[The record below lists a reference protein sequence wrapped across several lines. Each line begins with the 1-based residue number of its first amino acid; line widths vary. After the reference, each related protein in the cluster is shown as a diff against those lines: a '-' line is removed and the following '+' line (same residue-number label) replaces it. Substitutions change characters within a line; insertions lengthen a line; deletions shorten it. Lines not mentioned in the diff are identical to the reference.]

1 MPGLVGTLSQFDP
14 LKLPAAVRA
23 AERDRPRYK
32 IADLCHELETYMG
45 SDQVREVYRAFVY
58 GAEAHEGQK
67 RLSGEPYI
75 YHPLA
80 VARILADMRMDY
92 KGIMAALLH
101 DVIEDTGIP
110 KGEVVRVFDEEI
122 AELVDGVSKLTQID
136 FRSQAE
142 AQAAN
147 FRKMMLAMTR
157 DIRVILIKLADRL
170 HNMRTIGSIRR
181 EKARRIARETLEI
194 YAPIANRLGI
204 NSMKLELE
212 ELAMIAY
219 WPWRHRIL
227 DQAVRDL
234 HGNRK
239 EVLNGVETAIRE
251 RLRQEALD
259 GEVYSREKH
268 LFSIYRKIREKRVP
282 LSEIAD
288 VFGFR
293 IVVSTV
299 DACYRTLGV
308 VHNLYKPVP
317 GRFKDYIALPKPN
330 GYQALHTVLFGPHG
344 MPIEIQIR
352 TEEMHR
358 IAESGIA
365 AHWQYKSRETDTSPV
380 QLASEWLQHLLDL
393 QKGSGNS
400 MEFLEH
406 VKLDLFPDEVYIF
419 TPRGQILVLPK
430 HAAVVDFAYA
440 VHTDVGNH
448 CVGARI
454 DRRFAPLHSRLRSGQ
469 TVEIVT
475 APGAHP
481 NPAWLDF
488 VVTSKARANIRS
500 FLKQL
505 QRREAVDLG
514 RRLLAKELESQ
525 GRSLPSLSDTEVGSA
540 LAQFNLKTL
549 DDLLEEIGLGNRM
562 PLLVALRLTGNEVER
577 ALAQGQALSA
587 PLAIQGTEG
596 MVVKFAKCCRPIPGD
611 PVTALFNRGKGLVV
625 HHQGC
630 HNLGEFRKVGN
641 TWLDVRWADGVE
653 GDYSTE
659 IKVEAGNQR
668 GVLATVAAAIAEQG
682 SNIEGVR
689 SEERDGL
696 TTTLR
701 FVITVCGRQHLARI
715 MRRLRTIPTVMR
727 IARVIG

>member
-1 MPGLVGTLSQFDP
+1 LARIQPQIDP
-14 LKLPAAVRA
+14 LTPPAPSKATA
-23 AERDRPRYK
+23 RDGPRYR
-32 IADLCHELETYMG
+32 IADLCGLLDTYMP

-58 GAEAHEGQK
+58 GAEAHDGQR

-80 VARILADMRMDY
+80 VARILAEMRMDF

-110 KGEVVRVFDEEI
+110 KDEVVRVFDKEI
-122 AELVDGVSKLTQID
+122 ADLVDGVSKLNQID

-142 AQAAN
+142 FQAAN

-212 ELAMIAY
+212 ELAMVAY
-219 WPWRHRIL
+219 WPWRHRVL

-234 HGNRK
+234 HGNRR
-239 EVLNGVETAIRE
+239 EVLNGVETAIRG
-251 RLRQEALD
+251 RLLQEGLD
-259 GEVYSREKH
+259 AQIYGREKH
-268 LFSIYRKIREKRVP
+268 LFSIYRKIREKRLP

-293 IVVSTV
+293 IVVGSV
-299 DACYRTLGV
+299 DSCYRALGIA
-308 VHNLYKPVP
+308 HNLYKPVP

-365 AHWQYKSRETDTSPV
+365 AHWQYKAREVDAPPV

-400 MEFLEH
+400 VEFLEH
-406 VKLDLFPDEVYIF
+406 VKLDLFPDEVYVF

-430 HAAVVDFAYA
+430 QATVIDFAYA

-454 DRRFAPLHSRLRSGQ
+454 DRRFAPLHTRLRSGQ

-475 APGAHP
+475 APAAHP

-488 VVTSKARANIRS
+488 VVTSKARANIRA

-505 QRREAVDLG
+505 QQREAVELG
-514 RRLLAKELESQ
+514 RRLLEKELENH
-525 GRSLPSLSDTEVGSA
+525 GRVLATIPAEEIAAA
-540 LAQFNLKTL
+540 LVQLNLRSREEL
-549 DDLLEEIGLGNRM
+549 YEEIGLGNRM
-562 PLLVALRLTGNEVER
+562 PLLVALRLVGGDTER
-577 ALAQGQALSA
+577 GAPAGYRPAG
-587 PLAIQGTEG
+587 PLAIRGTEG

-611 PVTALFNRGKGLVV
+611 PVIALFNRGKGLVV
-625 HHQGC
+625 HHQAC
-630 HNLGEFRKVGN
+630 HNLGEFRHGGN

-653 GDYSTE
+653 GEFSTE

-682 SNIEGVR
+682 SNIESVR

-701 FVITVCGRQHLARI
+701 FVINVRGRQHLARI
-715 MRRLRTIPTVMR
+715 LRRLRLVPAVMR
-727 IARVIG
+727 ITRVIG

>member
-1 MPGLVGTLSQFDP
+1 LAGTQPKIDP
-14 LKLPAAVRA
+14 LLPPAPVKSAAR
-23 AERDRPRYK
+23 EGPRYK
-32 IADLCHELETYMG
+32 IADLCSLLDTYLP
-45 SDQVREVYRAFVY
+45 SEQVREVYRAFMY
-58 GAEAHEGQK
+58 GAEAHDGQK

-80 VARILADMRMDY
+80 VARILAEMRMDY

-110 KGEVVRVFDEEI
+110 KDEVVRVFDGEI

-142 AQAAN
+142 VQAAS

-204 NSMKLELE
+204 NTMKLELE
-212 ELAMIAY
+212 ELAMVAY
-219 WPWRHRIL
+219 WPWRHRVL

-234 HGNRK
+234 HGNRR
-239 EVLNGVETAIRE
+239 EVLSGVETAIRG
-251 RLRQEALD
+251 RLVQEGLD
-259 GEVYSREKH
+259 AQVYGREKH

-293 IVVSTV
+293 IVVGSV
-299 DACYRTLGV
+299 DACYRALGIT
-308 VHNLYKPVP
+308 HNLYKPVP

-352 TEEMHR
+352 TDEMHR

-365 AHWQYKSRETDTSPV
+365 AHWQYKSRDADAPPV

-400 MEFLEH
+400 VEFLEH
-406 VKLDLFPDEVYIF
+406 VKLDLFPDEVYVF

-430 HAAVVDFAYA
+430 HATVVDFAYA

-475 APGAHP
+475 APVAHP

-488 VVTSKARANIRS
+488 VVTSKARANIRA

-505 QRREAVDLG
+505 QHREAVELG
-514 RRLLAKELESQ
+514 RRLLEKELENH
-525 GRSLPSLSDTEVGSA
+525 GRVLAAIPEEEMAAA
-540 LAQFNLKTL
+540 LAQLNLRSRE
-549 DDLLEEIGLGNRM
+549 DLYEEIGLGNRM
-562 PLLVALRLTGNEVER
+562 PLLVALRLAGGEGER
-577 ALAQGQALSA
+577 SLPPGYQPGG
-587 PLAIQGTEG
+587 PLAIRGTEG

-611 PVTALFNRGKGLVV
+611 PVVALFNRGKGLVV
-625 HHQGC
+625 HHQSC
-630 HNLGEFRKVGN
+630 HNLGEFRHGGN
-641 TWLDVRWADGVE
+641 TWFDVRWAEGVE
-653 GDYSTE
+653 GEFPTE

-682 SNIEGVR
+682 SNIESVR

-696 TTTLR
+696 TSTLR
-701 FVITVCGRQHLARI
+701 FVINVRGRQHLARI
-715 MRRLRTIPTVMR
+715 LRRLRHVPAVMR